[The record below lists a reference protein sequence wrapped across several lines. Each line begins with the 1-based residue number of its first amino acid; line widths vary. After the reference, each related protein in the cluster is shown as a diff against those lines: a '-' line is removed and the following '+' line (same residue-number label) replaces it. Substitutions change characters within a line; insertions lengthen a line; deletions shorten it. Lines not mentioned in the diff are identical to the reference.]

1 MDFAKAFD
9 KVSHWR
15 LVLKLRSYG
24 ITGQIN
30 KGIENFLQHRFQ
42 WIICNGEHSKWAP
55 VLSGVP
61 QGSVIGPILFLV
73 YINDLPEEVKATVR
87 LFADDSI
94 MYATMTS
101 ASDVTSL

>member
-1 MDFAKAFD
+1 MFIQLPLVIPSCISPHFHDAFHQTDVVIMDFAKAFD

-42 WIICNGEHSKWAP
+42 
-55 VLSGVP
+55 
-61 QGSVIGPILFLV
+61 F
-73 YINDLPEEVKATVR
+73 
-87 LFADDSI
+87 
-94 MYATMTS
+94 
-101 ASDVTSL
+101 